1 MDVSPCVESSAR
13 TRNALLTAGGVL
25 AAVLLVAIASRG
37 STSTGSA
44 STRQPSDA
52 LMDILFTLYLIAIVG
67 GAVLFVY
74 LLVLHRKVKVQA
86 GQAGRR
92 SVLEMVASM
101 LLMIGAGVLLAR
113 RLAEWKQPAP
123 IEPEEAI
130 GRAGTLPI
138 DTATQP
144 TPSSYEAEV
153 AWLPVLV
160 TLALVLVAAGAW
172 WFAGRA
178 RRRARGELQTELAA
192 AVAQA
197 VDESLDDLRAEPD
210 PRRAVIAAYARLE
223 HVLASHGLPR
233 KPAEAPLEYL
243 GRMLAELSV
252 SDRAARALTDLFER
266 AKFSQH
272 AVGSEMK
279 DQAIDALETVRDDL
293 LAAQALAEQERR
305 EALEAHRKQA
315 AMQ

>member
-1 MDVSPCVESSAR
+1 MESSAR
-13 TRNALLTAGGVL
+13 ARNAFLTAAGVL

-37 STSTGSA
+37 STSTGGGD
-44 STRQPSDA
+44 TRKPSDA
-52 LMDILFTLYLIAIVG
+52 LMDVLFTLYLLTIVG

-74 LLVLHRKVKVQA
+74 LLVLRRKMKLET
-86 GQAGRR
+86 GQAPRR

-101 LLMIGAGVLLAR
+101 LLMVGVGILLAR
-113 RLAEWKQPAP
+113 RLANWQRPAP
-123 IEPEEAI
+123 VEPEEAI
-130 GRAGTLPI
+130 GRAGTIPA

-144 TPSSYEAEV
+144 TVSNYEADV
-153 AWLPVLV
+153 AWVPVLV
-160 TLALVLVAAGAW
+160 TLTLVALAVAAW

-178 RRRARGELQTELAA
+178 RRRARGELHSELAA

-223 HVLASHGLPR
+223 RVLAAHGLPR

-272 AVGSEMK
+272 AVGPEMK
-279 DQAIDALETVRDDL
+279 EQAIDALETVRGDL
-293 LAAQALAEQERR
+293 LAAQALAEQARR
-305 EALEAHRKQA
+305 AALEAQRERA
-315 AMQ
+315 ATP